1 MDKKFSEG
9 FMHDI
14 ADLLE
19 ICSEGNTDAI
29 DLSFDVNGKKLNVE
43 MIFSV
48 VSSKEQN

>member
-19 ICSEGNTDAI
+19 ICSGGNTDTI
-29 DLSFDVNGKKLNVE
+29 ELSFDVNGKKTECRND
-43 MIFSV
+43 IFSR
-48 VSSKEQN
+48 K